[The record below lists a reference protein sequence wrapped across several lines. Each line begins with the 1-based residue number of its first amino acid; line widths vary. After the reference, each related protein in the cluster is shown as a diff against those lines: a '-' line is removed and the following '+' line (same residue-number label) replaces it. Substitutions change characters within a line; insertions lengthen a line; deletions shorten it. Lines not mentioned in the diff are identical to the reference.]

1 MMVRRNIRGNVT
13 LGNSQMKTQQNLID
27 DPVYANLAATQM
39 SAAERE
45 SAKRQLRRADSVAS
59 AVASGLALLGA
70 LLSAGRNAFGQ
81 RTH

>member
-1 MMVRRNIRGNVT
+1 MN
-13 LGNSQMKTQQNLID
+13 TQQNLID

-70 LLSAGRNAFGQ
+70 LLSAGRNAFAQ
-81 RTH
+81 RAH